1 MKKYKTKQLGVIEM
15 TKRNAIIL
23 AAGQGSRMKSKL
35 YKVLHPVAG
44 KPMVEHVV
52 EQVEL
57 AGTDRVVT
65 IVGFGAEKV
74 KEYLGNRSEYALQ
87 EEQLGTGHAVLQ
99 AASLLKDQEGVT
111 LVICGDTPLLTSE
124 TLKDL
129 FDYHQEKGAKATILT
144 AFAEDP
150 TGYGRVIRD
159 ELGIVEKIVE
169 QKDANHEEARVQE
182 INTGTYCFDN
192 KMLFDALTKVGNK
205 NSQGE
210 YYLPDVIEIMKD
222 NNQIVAAYRMKNFD
236 EALGVNDRI
245 ALAEANRTMRER
257 INYNHM
263 KNGVTLIDPKGTYID
278 SDVQIGSDTIV
289 EAGVILKGKTII
301 GEDCFIGAHSEIN
314 NCQIGDRVRV
324 VSSNLEDSKM
334 ANDSNIGPYSHL
346 RPNSTIGE
354 RVHLGNF
361 VEMKNAVIDE
371 DSKVGHLTYVG
382 DADLGKNI
390 NVGCGTIFVNY
401 DGKNKHRATVGDN
414 VFIGCNANLV
424 APVSVEKNT
433 YIAAGS
439 TITSDVPE
447 GSLAIARARQE
458 NKADYF
464 KKLPH

>member
-1 MKKYKTKQLGVIEM
+1 M

>member
-1 MKKYKTKQLGVIEM
+1 M

-361 VEMKNAVIDE
+361 VEVKNAVIDE

>member
-1 MKKYKTKQLGVIEM
+1 M

-35 YKVLHPVAG
+35 YKVLHSVAG

-361 VEMKNAVIDE
+361 VEVKNAVIDE